1 MGASESKLAFK
12 EDIFRLSG
20 EPDIPADSPWWVR
33 FYQLPESAE
42 DVFALWSPNDLR
54 HLTSSDNTTDLRP
67 KKNAETLIYIAI
79 ARLEAL
85 QTRHVH
91 ADPQTPIAPEVLNCV
106 RILTRLLPY
115 IYEADHLAAWETKF
129 FWEPRKATWVW
140 DKKYNRRG
148 PLFDGLNPSKRLP
161 DGTDND
167 EIDRPLGER
176 LIDLLIN
183 YLFLPNFALPKKL
196 DANGNPDLHVSYSIW
211 QSGIGCKQSQ
221 GMTRENE
228 RNAMEVLR
236 LLLTLSSRMMY
247 LPSSKSDLGG
257 KSTGVWTNADCRTD
271 MVAQIDIKALT
282 YITTQCSRQAVLS
295 LICSLL
301 NTVSPT
307 ITKSSPGPLAQL
319 HDRSS
324 NITLPLGEF
333 RLILQLSHET
343 PNNFS

>member
-20 EPDIPADSPWWVR
+20 EPDIPADSPWWSR
-33 FYQLPESAE
+33 FYQLPESSE

-54 HLTSSDNTTDLRP
+54 HLTNNADTTDPSP

-91 ADPQTPIAPEVLNCV
+91 ADPHTPIAPEVLNCV

-115 IYEADHLAAWETKF
+115 IYEADHLAAWEAKF
-129 FWEPRKATWVW
+129 FWEPRKATWIW

-148 PLFDGLNPSKRLP
+148 PLFDGLNPNKRLP

-247 LPSSKSDLGG
+247 LPSSMLTLGRV
-257 KSTGVWTNADCRTD
+257 TTNPRTIADSRID

-282 YITTQCSRQAVLS
+282 YITIQCSRQAVLS

-301 NTVSPT
+301 NTVGQTCVELCPGLLAKLLIGPQVQPCLLASP
-307 ITKSSPGPLAQL
+307 A
-319 HDRSS
+319 
-324 NITLPLGEF
+324 
-333 RLILQLSHET
+333 
-343 PNNFS
+343 

>member
-20 EPDIPADSPWWVR
+20 EPDIPADSTWWAR
-33 FYQLPESAE
+33 FYQLPESAD

-54 HLTSSDNTTDLRP
+54 HLTNNNADAAPNTRGNQP
-67 KKNAETLIYIAI
+67 PSPQKNAETLIYVVI

-85 QTRHVH
+85 QTGRVH
-91 ADPQTPIAPEVLNCV
+91 ADPHTSIVAEVLNCV

-129 FWEPRKATWVW
+129 FWESRKGTWVW

-148 PLFDGLNPSKRLP
+148 PLFDGLNPSKKLAEGS
-161 DGTDND
+161 DDE

-183 YLFLPNFALPKKL
+183 YLFLPSFALPKKV
-196 DANGNPDLHVSYSIW
+196 DTNGNPDLHVAYSIW

-221 GMTRENE
+221 GMTKENE

-247 LPSSKSDLGG
+247 LPSSKFAFG
-257 KSTGVWTNADCRTD
+257 
-271 MVAQIDIKALT
+271 
-282 YITTQCSRQAVLS
+282 
-295 LICSLL
+295 
-301 NTVSPT
+301 
-307 ITKSSPGPLAQL
+307 
-319 HDRSS
+319 
-324 NITLPLGEF
+324 
-333 RLILQLSHET
+333 
-343 PNNFS
+343 

>member
-20 EPDIPADSPWWVR
+20 EPDIPADSPWWSR

-54 HLTSSDNTTDLRP
+54 HLTNTADTIDSRP
-67 KKNAETLIYIAI
+67 KKNAETLIYIVV

-85 QTRHVH
+85 QTRHVRE
-91 ADPQTPIAPEVLNCV
+91 DPLTPIAPEVLNCV

-115 IYEADHLAAWETKF
+115 IYEADHLAGWETKF

-183 YLFLPNFALPKKL
+183 YLFFPGFALPKKL
-196 DANGNPDLHVSYSIW
+196 DANGNPDLHISYSIW

-247 LPSSKSDLGG
+247 LPSSKSSLRG
-257 KSTGVWTNADCRTD
+257 KASSLRTSADHRAD

-301 NTVSPT
+301 NTVGQIMCKVPTESLLNYIAGPQIQPCLLASP
-307 ITKSSPGPLAQL
+307 A
-319 HDRSS
+319 
-324 NITLPLGEF
+324 
-333 RLILQLSHET
+333 
-343 PNNFS
+343 